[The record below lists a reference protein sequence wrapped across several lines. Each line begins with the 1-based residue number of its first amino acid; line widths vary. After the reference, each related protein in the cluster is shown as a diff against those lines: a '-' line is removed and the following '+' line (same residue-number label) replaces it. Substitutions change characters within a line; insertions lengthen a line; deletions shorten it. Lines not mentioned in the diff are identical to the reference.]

1 MTKVEFHPEAED
13 DLAGAKQWYRQRSRL
28 AARAFAT
35 EFAGAVRQIATSPT
49 RWPKTHGETR
59 RFVLSR
65 FPFSI
70 LHKPFS
76 GQTRERWKAP
86 EAGEREQQ
94 LRELVS
100 WFPHWFNQEDTSQ
113 NNV

>member
-1 MTKVEFHPEAED
+1 MTKVEFHPEAEE
-13 DLAGAKQWYRQRSRL
+13 DLANAKQWYKQRSRL

-49 RWPKTHGETR
+49 RWTKTEGEPR

-70 LHKPFS
+70 VYPLEPERVYVIAIAHQRRRP
-76 GQTRERWKAP
+76 GYWRER
-86 EAGEREQQ
+86 
-94 LRELVS
+94 
-100 WFPHWFNQEDTSQ
+100 
-113 NNV
+113 

>member
-1 MTKVEFHPEAED
+1 MNKVEFHPEAED

-35 EFAGAVRQIATSPT
+35 EFAGAVRQITTSPT
-49 RWPKTHGETR
+49 RWPKTQGETR

-70 LHKPFS
+70 LYRLEPDKVFVIAVAHQRRRP
-76 GQTRERWKAP
+76 GYWRNR
-86 EAGEREQQ
+86 
-94 LRELVS
+94 
-100 WFPHWFNQEDTSQ
+100 
-113 NNV
+113 